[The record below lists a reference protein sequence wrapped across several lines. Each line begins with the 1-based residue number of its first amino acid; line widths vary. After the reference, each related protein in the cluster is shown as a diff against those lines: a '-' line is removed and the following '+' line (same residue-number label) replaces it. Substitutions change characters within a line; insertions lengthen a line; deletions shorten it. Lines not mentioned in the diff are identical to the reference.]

1 MEQILSTQIYKF
13 TACLL
18 KLSFFSFLHHVLKV
32 SWDVSEERAAY
43 FIVTESSSGKYQSNY
58 DKGIFLLYNKVGGGY
73 FWTLTATERGRGN
86 RACNK
91 PAGIESFNKRRA
103 GVLM

>member
-43 FIVTESSSGKYQSNY
+43 FIVTESSSANTRVITIKAFLCYIIRWGVDTFGRLRPQ
-58 DKGIFLLYNKVGGGY
+58 KG
-73 FWTLTATERGRGN
+73 EE
-86 RACNK
+86 
-91 PAGIESFNKRRA
+91 GIGLVTSQQESRVSIRD
-103 GVLM
+103 VQVY